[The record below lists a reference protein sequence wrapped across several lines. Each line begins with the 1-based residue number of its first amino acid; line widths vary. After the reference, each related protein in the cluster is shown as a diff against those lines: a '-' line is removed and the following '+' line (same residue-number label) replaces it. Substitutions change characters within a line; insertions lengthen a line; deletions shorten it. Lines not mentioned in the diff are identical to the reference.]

1 MGFSLTSPDL
11 VICTGS
17 PDIPINR
24 HGDSP
29 TFFKNEFL
37 KNVESSIDISLERGI
52 NALEEIQGA
61 HETPPA
67 KISTSWKTPNE
78 DVFLEASFE
87 LPPPPLTQESL
98 FEDLPSA
105 ISTNEDCRQ
114 SPEVPIGEAFHA
126 IENGSPPS
134 KLKILQ

>member
-17 PDIPINR
+17 PDIPIEN

-37 KNVESSIDISLERGI
+37 KIVESSIDISLEKGI
-52 NALEEIQGA
+52 NGLEIEGA
-61 HETPPA
+61 HETTPA
-67 KISTSWKTPNE
+67 KISTSWQTPNE

-87 LPPPPLTQESL
+87 LPPPPMTQENL
-98 FEDLPSA
+98 CND
-105 ISTNEDCRQ
+105 IDDCRD
-114 SPEVPIGEAFHA
+114 SPEVPIVEIFDA
-126 IENGSPPS
+126 IKIDSPPS